1 LRVKRR
7 GERLARGVLRAFRL
21 PIGLEAVARSA
32 TRRRVPATGVRRHET
47 MLAVLVQFRDVVR
60 AMRNHYRL
68 VERATGISGA
78 CVWAMSE
85 LESAPGLRISELAAQ
100 LAIHQ
105 STASNLVER
114 LAAAG
119 LVERRADADRRI
131 AHIYL
136 TRRGCLAL
144 QRALAP
150 QRGVLLEG
158 LARVPSLALA
168 RLHDDLGTLLV

>member
-1 LRVKRR
+1 
-7 GERLARGVLRAFRL
+7 
-21 PIGLEAVARSA
+21 
-32 TRRRVPATGVRRHET
+32 

-85 LESAPGLRISELAAQ
+85 LESAPGLRISELAAR

-119 LVERRADADRRI
+119 LVQRRADADRRVT
-131 AHIYL
+131 HVHL
-136 TRRGCLAL
+136 TRRGRLAL
-144 QRALAP
+144 SRAPSQR
-150 QRGVLLEG
+150 RGVLQQG
-158 LARVPSLALA
+158 LSQLPLPVLL
-168 RLHDDLGTLLV
+168 RLHKDIDRLLAEIGSVEVRA

>member
-1 LRVKRR
+1 M
-7 GERLARGVLRAFRL
+7 LRAVRF
-21 PIGLEAVARSA
+21 P
-32 TRRRVPATGVRRHET
+32 TG
-47 MLAVLVQFRDVVR
+47 
-60 AMRNHYRL
+60 
-68 VERATGISGA
+68 
-78 CVWAMSE
+78 
-85 LESAPGLRISELAAQ
+85 
-100 LAIHQ
+100 